1 VDWIVPLGTTGLKVS
16 RIGLG
21 SGDVGSSALD
31 DATAGR
37 LLNATLDAGITLVD
51 TARGYGLAEERIGT
65 HISHRRSEFVL
76 STKVGYSVDGFED
89 WTPGIIDAGIDRAL
103 KLMKTDVLDVV
114 HLHSCPL
121 GTLKNAGVCEALLRA
136 KESGKI
142 LVAAYS
148 GENEELEWAVS
159 SGLFGCLQ
167 TSVNICDQLSLRRVL
182 PEAVKRGT
190 GVIAKRPVAN
200 APWRFT
206 ERPVGSYAEE
216 YWVRWKAMDLDPAG
230 FSWQELAVRFAA
242 YAPGVCS
249 AIVGTG
255 NLDHFLENV
264 ELARKGPLPVEM
276 TDSILSAYA
285 REDQGWTGQV

>member
-1 VDWIVPLGTTGLKVS
+1 MDWIVPLGSTGLKVS

-37 LLNATLDAGITLVD
+37 LLNATLDTGVTLVD
-51 TARGYGLAEERIGT
+51 TARGYGLAEERIGA

-76 STKVGYSVDGFED
+76 STKVGYGVEGFED
-89 WTPGIIDAGIDRAL
+89 WTPEIIDAGIDQAL
-103 KLMKTDVLDVV
+103 KLMRTDVLDIV

-121 GTLKNAGVCEALLRA
+121 DTLKNSGVCEALLKA

-148 GENEELEWAVS
+148 GENEELGWAVS
-159 SGLFGCLQ
+159 SGLFGCIQ
-167 TSVNICDQLSLRRVL
+167 TSVNICDQLSLRRFT
-182 PEAVKRGT
+182 PDAVNRGI

-200 APWRFT
+200 AAWRFAA
-206 ERPVGSYAEE
+206 RPAGSYAEE

-230 FSWQELAVRFAA
+230 LSWQELAVRFVA
-242 YAPGVCS
+242 YAPGVSS
-249 AIVGTG
+249 AIVGTR

-264 ELARKGPLPVEM
+264 ELARKGPLPAEL
-276 TDSILSAYA
+276 TDSILDAYA
-285 REDQGWTGQV
+285 REDRGWTGQV